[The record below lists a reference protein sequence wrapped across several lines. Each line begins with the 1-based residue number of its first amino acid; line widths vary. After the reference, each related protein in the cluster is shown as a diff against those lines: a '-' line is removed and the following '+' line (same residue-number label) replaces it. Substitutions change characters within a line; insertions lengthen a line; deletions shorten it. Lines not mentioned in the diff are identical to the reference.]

1 MKVLFAVD
9 GSSGSF
15 EALGQVG
22 VLLSPEKDEV
32 ALYCSPPA
40 PPRFA
45 VTTSPEVLARARQ
58 GLVDAVFDESR
69 KRLPQP
75 LQAEAQTITGTHDA
89 RHGIVDAARDWGAQL
104 IVVGARGL
112 GTLERL
118 LLGSVSRAVVHAAR
132 IPVWVSR
139 AEQPRPDHPGAR
151 VLLACEDAKQGE
163 CPAEFLHGFT
173 WPEKSSCQV
182 VSVVQSL
189 FAGRVPEWLEQQAR
203 SPDVEEM
210 VQAWA
215 REHDEEIR
223 LAQERMDAYLPQ
235 LPAGLADRRATVAEG
250 EPAEVIL
257 SKIKEQAADL
267 VVVGVHHKNWLATT
281 LLGSTS
287 EAVLNHAH
295 CSVLVVPHGEAG

>member
-9 GSSGSF
+9 GSVGSF
-15 EALGQVG
+15 EAVDE
-22 VLLSPEKDEV
+22 VSRLLAPAKDEV

-69 KRLPQP
+69 KRLPAA
-75 LQAEAQTITGTHDA
+75 LQSAAHTITGTHDA
-89 RHGIVDAARDWGAQL
+89 RHGIVAAAGEWGAEL

-118 LLGSVSRAVVHAAR
+118 LLGSVSRAVVHASG

-139 AEQPRPDHPGAR
+139 AGQSPSASAGLR
-151 VLLACEDAKQGE
+151 VLLACESADEGRR
-163 CPAEFLHGFT
+163 PAQFLHHFT
-173 WPEKSSCQV
+173 WPEKSTCQV
-182 VSVVQSL
+182 LSVVPSL

-203 SPDVEEM
+203 SPDVEAM

-223 LAQERMDAYLPQ
+223 SAQARMDAFLPQ
-235 LPAGLADRRATVAEG
+235 LPAGLSDHRATVAEG
-250 EPAEVIL
+250 EPAELIL
-257 SKIKEQAADL
+257 STIKEHAADL
-267 VVVGVHHKNWLATT
+267 IVVGVHHKSWLATT
-281 LLGSTS
+281 LLGSTT
-287 EAVLNHAH
+287 EAVLNHAQ
-295 CSVLVVPHGEAG
+295 CTVLVVPHGEKS